1 MLLVEAALL
10 RITLGYFPA
19 AVVIIALALLG
30 CVPWFQVTWGLRR
43 RMIVMTIAGA
53 LFYLAFQLGLLKF
66 DVFRSTPVENPASL
80 LFALYFMAL
89 QAVQFYWR
97 VPGGLPLYFP
107 LLGILALS
115 HASDRYLSGS
125 DSVFAFGCAMT
136 FGLLTAFFYSWA
148 REIHRSGRPRWHLRR
163 TLALLLTLLLSFGLA
178 SGTAVGLKEG
188 DTIVARWMA
197 DRALMEKLG
206 LGNNPQSRLTSI
218 TDLKSRDSD
227 RIVLQIEAAS
237 SPGYLRGQAY
247 ADYQKDTWNALP
259 FGESMPVAPRVPE
272 GYKPLWPDA
281 KVYEIPPATGPV
293 DGTIT
298 IFPSAEIEHALF
310 TPLETNWLAHRG
322 RLQSNAARVVQSS
335 TVLHGQPYQILTAPQ
350 TAVAPMSEAERAQYT
365 RLPAGLAPRIQ
376 ALSDSVC
383 AGRTDNV
390 SKAGAVAQYFTGSY
404 DYTLG
409 IHVPEDEDPM
419 AYFLFADPLP
429 AAHCE
434 FFASGAALLLRA
446 AGVPTRYITGV
457 GVWEQHPF
465 ADYWVARN
473 RDAHAWVEAW
483 DPEVGWFIVEATP
496 ASGLPEAG
504 FGQKTNTLSDLW
516 SLVTLQ
522 IRQFLAALR
531 DGAWRVAVAVL
542 AAMLAG
548 LYQFVQ
554 EAWLPLVSAL
564 SLFIV
569 LIRLIRYRKHR
580 PTRYLPQS
588 EIARRLHRQLGAMDR
603 TVKRRHRLERAAHV
617 TPHAFAR
624 ELERAVVAE
633 EDSGRIARWYRA
645 WAEVR
650 YQPVT
655 DPMAVDALE
664 AQLKGLRGRKR
675 TRVPR
680 DLATEN
686 RPKLRGRF

>member
-1 MLLVEAALL
+1 MLALEVVLL
-10 RITLGYFPA
+10 RLTMGFAGVGIAIVL
-19 AVVIIALALLG
+19 VALAG
-30 CVPWFQVTWGLRR
+30 CLPRLQFAWSILRR
-43 RMIVMTIAGA
+43 AAAMGGVALGFYVLYQLGVFERVPFRSEPVTDPDILAGA
-53 LFYLAFQLGLLKF
+53 LC
-66 DVFRSTPVENPASL
+66 
-80 LFALYFMAL
+80 FMCLQAL
-89 QAVQFYWR
+89 QFFWR
-97 VPGGLPLYFP
+97 VPGGLPQYYP
-107 LLGILALS
+107 ILGVLALAYS
-115 HASDRYLSGS
+115 ADQYLSGT
-125 DSVFAFGCAMT
+125 DANFAFGCAMG
-136 FGLLTAFFYSWA
+136 FGVLAALFYA
-148 REIHRSGRPRWHLRR
+148 SGPEHHEGRRPRWLIRR
-163 TLALLLTLLLSFGLA
+163 YLLSALCLLLSLGLA
-178 SGTAVGLKEG
+178 SGTALGLKEG
-188 DTIVARWMA
+188 DTIIAQWVAN
-197 DRALMEKLG
+197 RALMEKLG
-206 LGNNPQSRLTSI
+206 LGNNPQARLNSI

-227 RIVLQIEAAS
+227 RIVLQIDAEA

-247 ADYQKDTWNALP
+247 AEYQNDTWSALP
-259 FGESMPVAPRVPE
+259 FGESMPVANRAPE

-281 KVYEIPPATGPV
+281 NLYEVAPPSGPV
-293 DGTIT
+293 NGTIT
-298 IFPSAEIEHALF
+298 VFPSPEIERAIF
-310 TPLETNWLAHRG
+310 TPLEVAWLGYRG
-322 RLQSNAARVVQSS
+322 RLQMNEARVLQSTAVS
-335 TVLHGQPYQILTAPQ
+335 HGQPYQVLTGPRSG
-350 TAVAPMSEAERAQYT
+350 VEPLSEAERESYT
-365 RLPAGLAPRIQ
+365 RLPSRLAPRIQ

-409 IHVPEDEDPM
+409 IQVPDDEDPLG
-419 AYFLFADPLP
+419 YFLFSDPLP

-446 AGVPTRYITGV
+446 AGVPTRYVTGV

-483 DPEVGWFIVEATP
+483 DENEGWFIVEATP

-504 FGQKTNTLSDLW
+504 LGQKTNTLSDLW

-531 DGAWRVAVAVL
+531 DGAWRVAVEVL

-569 LIRLIRYRKHR
+569 LMRLIRYRKHR
-580 PTRYLPQS
+580 PARHLPQS

-624 ELERAVVAE
+624 ELERAVVGE

-664 AQLKGLRGRKR
+664 AQLKSLRGRKR

-680 DLATEN
+680 ELATES
-686 RPKLRGRF
+686 RPKLRG